1 VRYVGGYGFRHSP
14 KKSVLQSFS
23 LEKLAV
29 RKLFLYSRRSF
40 SPNINTIELLLL
52 KIQQFEFTVGF
63 PHREA
68 EQKSETADASCIFSS
83 SRRLFISTH
92 N

>member
-40 SPNINTIELLLL
+40 SPNIATIGLLLL
-52 KIQQFEFTVGF
+52 KI
-63 PHREA
+63 
-68 EQKSETADASCIFSS
+68 
-83 SRRLFISTH
+83 
-92 N
+92 

>member
-1 VRYVGGYGFRHSP
+1 VRYVRGYGFRHLP

-40 SPNINTIELLLL
+40 SPNINMIGLLLL
-52 KIQQFEFTVGF
+52 NIQRFEVAAGF

-68 EQKSETADASCIFSS
+68 EQKSEIK
-83 SRRLFISTH
+83 LKISL
-92 N
+92 